1 MFDNKSNAIKIN
13 HNDLS
18 IEHVDIN
25 ELVIY
30 YKSELSKKNILQ
42 ELDSYTFSIYINGTF
57 ESDTWAIYRDIKQ
70 CYGE

>member
-42 ELDSYTFSIYINGTF
+42 ELDSYTFSIYINPELLKVILGLYI
-57 ESDTWAIYRDIKQ
+57 EI
-70 CYGE
+70 